1 MRLTDGADKYARSD
15 AGSDPENSDD
25 DENDGTENI
34 AVHNGTAAVI
44 QPGGV
49 EQSGPDS
56 VLRSGDGVD
65 DGDTGVSAR
74 RRVQPSVY
82 GWLHK
87 GGDPNRRR
95 LVPERRARST
105 QGATDQNLHGQ
116 SGLEDNSSGG
126 LGRDCGSAETVQVQ
140 GGRTSP
146 EAQVL
151 GGSNPPTDAQV
162 SGSERSGL
170 LTGGDRQS
178 LAMNST
184 SSADDLS
191 GSGSEDVPNGCDQT
205 GEPNGRVDEGA
216 LPQVGSD
223 QASSIAS
230 ERAHGDQGEL
240 TEHDQTAGST
250 SAERV
255 SLPEEAKETY
265 ATTTSRSDLKDD
277 FHATLGEKP
286 PQESRV
292 IPPPGATDEAI
303 CPSANP
309 ASAAAAEASESA
321 TSPRPEIGAAQHP
334 LLPASSASTG
344 GKRLDRSSQVIS

>member
-1 MRLTDGADKYARSD
+1 M
-15 AGSDPENSDD
+15 
-25 DENDGTENI
+25 
-34 AVHNGTAAVI
+34 
-44 QPGGV
+44 
-49 EQSGPDS
+49 
-56 VLRSGDGVD
+56 
-65 DGDTGVSAR
+65 
-74 RRVQPSVY
+74 
-82 GWLHK
+82 
-87 GGDPNRRR
+87 
-95 LVPERRARST
+95 
-105 QGATDQNLHGQ
+105 
-116 SGLEDNSSGG
+116 
-126 LGRDCGSAETVQVQ
+126 
-140 GGRTSP
+140 
-146 EAQVL
+146 
-151 GGSNPPTDAQV
+151 
-162 SGSERSGL
+162 
-170 LTGGDRQS
+170 
-178 LAMNST
+178 
-184 SSADDLS
+184 
-191 GSGSEDVPNGCDQT
+191 
-205 GEPNGRVDEGA
+205 
-216 LPQVGSD
+216 GSD

-277 FHATLGEKP
+277 FHATLGGKP

-309 ASAAAAEASESA
+309 TSAAAAEASESA